1 MPMLGP
7 AVIYV
12 PDVSE
17 ALAFYQRAFAFETVL
32 LNQDYGE
39 VESDGQR
46 LAFDSESTADED
58 GPPGGYRVNRAS
70 AEPAGMEVMVFSEA
84 VDATLRRALDAGAT
98 LIAQPEPKSWGQTVA
113 YLRDPWGILIAVGT
127 PWPPARRRD

>member
-1 MPMLGP
+1 MPMLGS

-17 ALAFYQRAFAFETVL
+17 ALAFYQRAFGFETVL

-46 LAFDSESTADED
+46 LAFDSESTADE
-58 GPPGGYRVNRAS
+58 
-70 AEPAGMEVMVFSEA
+70 
-84 VDATLRRALDAGAT
+84 
-98 LIAQPEPKSWGQTVA
+98 
-113 YLRDPWGILIAVGT
+113 
-127 PWPPARRRD
+127 